1 MPLSDEKIRKQVL
14 KFQDALIS
22 LEELDRTGK
31 LNKINYK
38 ERASFTLDS
47 DVLRE
52 FRNYCKEHGLN
63 MSALIEKFMKKRVK
77 E

>member
-1 MPLSDEKIRKQVL
+1 MPLDEKRIKEQVL
-14 KFQDALIS
+14 KLQDALIS

-38 ERASFTLDS
+38 ERASFTLDT
-47 DVLRE
+47 DVLRD
-52 FRNYCKEHGLN
+52 FRKYCKKHSLN
-63 MSALIEKFMKKRVK
+63 MSALIEKFMRQRVK

>member
-1 MPLSDEKIRKQVL
+1 MNEEKIRKQVL
-14 KFQDALIS
+14 KLQDALIS

-38 ERASFTLDS
+38 ERSSFTIDS

-52 FRNYCKEHGLN
+52 FRNYCKKHGLN
-63 MSALIEKFMKKRVK
+63 MSALLEKFMKEKVK
-77 E
+77 K

>member
-1 MPLSDEKIRKQVL
+1 MPLSDERIRKQVL
-14 KFQDALIS
+14 KLQDALIS

-38 ERASFTLDS
+38 ERVNFTIDS

-52 FRNYCKEHGLN
+52 FRNYCKEHGFS
-63 MSALIEKFMKKRVK
+63 MSALIEKFMKEKLK